1 MGSDFLGIANKTF
14 VVFGAA
20 NRRSIAVAV
29 ARTLQEAG
37 ARVIHVVQ
45 NAEIAGQVQALFG
58 DTPVLTCDVRDE
70 KAIAE
75 VATQVGAI
83 TPKIDGLIHSLA
95 FARYS
100 QGFVPFEQ
108 TPREDFLE
116 AVDVSCYSLISI
128 ARHFQPLLSETASLV
143 TLSISDTRMAA
154 ENYGYMGPV
163 KAALDSTIAFLAKS
177 LSRYG
182 EIRVNAVGAGLLKT
196 SASAGIPGYIESYL
210 FAEQAIPRKRGLT
223 TQEVANTVV
232 FLLSPRAA
240 GINAQTIVVDAG
252 MGTNFF
258 DRDIVKR
265 VNRADGGDC

>member
-1 MGSDFLGIANKTF
+1 
-14 VVFGAA
+14 
-20 NRRSIAVAV
+20 
-29 ARTLQEAG
+29 
-37 ARVIHVVQ
+37 
-45 NAEIAGQVQALFG
+45 
-58 DTPVLTCDVRDE
+58 
-70 KAIAE
+70 
-75 VATQVGAI
+75 
-83 TPKIDGLIHSLA
+83 
-95 FARYS
+95 
-100 QGFVPFEQ
+100 VPFEQ